1 LPIKNRS
8 VGSKP
13 GNIPFLNNQ
22 SMAIMRMILGML
34 LIFLCFGCRRKV
46 SPEELQL
53 RLKNAM
59 LTYLQ
64 SGKGYDSS
72 KMKFD
77 MLEVTYFEEPK
88 FYTCEFKVHMHRA
101 TSDTT
106 GMMMGIISKDF
117 SSVTRKW

>member
-1 LPIKNRS
+1 
-8 VGSKP
+8 
-13 GNIPFLNNQ
+13 
-22 SMAIMRMILGML
+22 MAIMRMILGIL
-34 LIFLCFGCRRKV
+34 LIFFCFGCRRKV

-72 KMKFD
+72 KMKFE

-88 FYTCEFKVHMHRA
+88 FYTCEFKVRMHRR
-101 TSDTT
+101 TSDTTRMIISDTT